1 MRENH
6 KTVPKTSNVW
16 YILFCMILLIF
27 CSTNSLAQKNKVQ
40 LEREKKQNLKKIA
53 EASRILK
60 ETASEKQ
67 ASLGQL
73 SALNAQIVSRAERI
87 RVITREISYLEQEMV
102 ELSQIAYAMEND
114 IVNLQ
119 QEYAAMVYA
128 AAKANNNYSK
138 LVFLFSASTF
148 NQLAMRYKYLQQY
161 TEARKVQVKQIK
173 TIKTILQG
181 QKVKLEEKK
190 QEKNSLLQAQINENS
205 NLLALKSKQ
214 SEMIE
219 KLSLREKELEEERT
233 ESNKAVARLDKL
245 ITDLIEEERLARLAE
260 NTNTSSNVAASSS
273 FAGSKAR
280 LNWPVESGFISGKF
294 GEQPHPVLKGIKVNN
309 NGIDIQTKKGEEVKA
324 VYDGEVWTIATIP
337 GLNKLVAIRHGDYT
351 TVYAKLGKVV
361 VKTGQKVRAKQ
372 VIGEVYTDKEG
383 TTELQFQIWR
393 NQEKL
398 NPQIWL
404 ADK

>member
-260 NTNTSSNVAASSS
+260 NTNTSSNIAASSS

>member
-1 MRENH
+1 
-6 KTVPKTSNVW
+6 
-16 YILFCMILLIF
+16 
-27 CSTNSLAQKNKVQ
+27 
-40 LEREKKQNLKKIA
+40 
-53 EASRILK
+53 
-60 ETASEKQ
+60 
-67 ASLGQL
+67 
-73 SALNAQIVSRAERI
+73 
-87 RVITREISYLEQEMV
+87 MV

-114 IVNLQ
+114 IANLQ

-138 LVFLFSASTF
+138 LVFLFSANTF

-173 TIKTILQG
+173 TIKTILQS
-181 QKVKLEEKK
+181 QKVKLEVKK

-214 SEMIE
+214 SEIIE
-219 KLSLREKELEEERT
+219 KLGIREKELEEELI

-245 ITDLIEEERLARLAE
+245 ITDLIEEERLARLSE
-260 NTNTSSNVAASSS
+260 NTNTSSSVAASSS

-361 VKTGQKVRAKQ
+361 VKTGQKVKARQ

-404 ADK
+404 DDK